1 MTSPEQMGEKPEEVK
16 SMAENSPEKREAQE
30 LQARIQKALELA
42 VQSGGVEGDHHKAW
56 VIDQMV
62 RELTGCPTVQRES
75 PFPWADGKKHI
86 VDTLGESEEYLEL
99 VRRAREGDDGPE
111 TYDWDTGIAP

>member
-1 MTSPEQMGEKPEEVK
+1 MAGSSPEV
-16 SMAENSPEKREAQE
+16 RESQE
-30 LQARIQKALELA
+30 LQGRIDRALELA
-42 VQSGGVEGDHHKAW
+42 VQYGGIGGDHHKAW

-86 VDTLGESEEYLEL
+86 VATLGEAVEYHEF
-99 VRRAREGDDGPE
+99 VRKAREGEDGPE

>member
-1 MTSPEQMGEKPEEVK
+1 MT
-16 SMAENSPEKREAQE
+16 ENSPEKREAQE

-42 VQSGGVEGDHHKAW
+42 VQYGGIDGDHHKRW

-62 RELTGCPTVQRES
+62 RTLTGCPTIQQEDID
-75 PFPWADGKKHI
+75 ALGEKYTYDA
-86 VDTLGESEEYLEL
+86 LGESEEYKTL
-99 VRRAREGDDGPE
+99 VREAKEGEDGPE

>member
-1 MTSPEQMGEKPEEVK
+1 MELR
-16 SMAENSPEKREAQE
+16 ENGVETQEGREFKR
-30 LQARIQKALELA
+30 RIDKALELA
-42 VQSGGVEGDHHKAW
+42 ANYGGIDGSHHKAW

-75 PFPWADGKKHI
+75 PFPWADGKRHI
-86 VDTLGESEEYLEL
+86 VDTLGESEEYLEF
-99 VRRAREGDDGPE
+99 VREAREGEDGPE